1 MSTHFVVQLPEQEPI
16 KAYIQEHE
24 NGYVIE
30 LDGETFHID
39 VRGGPE
45 SPTRSLIVDG
55 RAYEAATFQDKD
67 SWDVFISGDAFR
79 VKVMDALWAQAEVAD
94 GGSTAGEIICSPMP
108 GSVVTLLVAEGDTV
122 EPGQAVI
129 VVEAMKMQNELSATA
144 SGTVTGITVAEG
156 DIVEEDAVLMEI
168 VPVEDTSS

>member
-1 MSTHFVVQLPEQEPI
+1 VSTHFVVELAGADPKDAFIEER
-16 KAYIQEHE
+16 E
-24 NGYVIE
+24 NGYVIT
-30 LDGETFHID
+30 LDGTVYHID

-79 VKVMDALWAQAEVAD
+79 VKVMDALWAQAEAAETSGVE
-94 GGSTAGEIICSPMP
+94 GEIIRSPMP
-108 GSVVTLLVAEGDTV
+108 GSIVKVLVAEGDPV

-129 VVEAMKMQNELSATA
+129 IVEAMKMQNELSATCR
-144 SGTVTGITVAEG
+144 GIVADLPVAEG
-156 DIVEEDAVLMEI
+156 DVVEEDAVLLEI
-168 VPVEDTSS
+168 KPIESRNP